1 MKTCF
6 LHVFAASSNLKT
18 ILKTSW
24 LSQPSIGINFAPTN
38 HGIMTHEGQ
47 QCHPKTPRPKQI
59 PSCIQLLHVFL
70 DQLLRYSIISA
81 TWLEYK
87 QHLQGVGALVSFW
100 SKNPMIN
107 TFLRRGNCHAC
118 ISPSC
123 FSMKNAL
130 VWVQRK
136 HKSQLMVNCW
146 VWGPVVWIPGIPE
159 NESGIGNLGTP
170 IRIPNHQGPKP
181 TSQTIS

>member
-107 TFLRRGNCHAC
+107 TFLRRGNQKNKEVQL
-118 ISPSC
+118 SC
-123 FSMKNAL
+123 L
-130 VWVQRK
+130 YL
-136 HKSQLMVNCW
+136 SQLFFNEEC
-146 VWGPVVWIPGIPE
+146 PG
-159 NESGIGNLGTP
+159 LGS
-170 IRIPNHQGPKP
+170 KKA
-181 TSQTIS
+181 